1 MLLHCRCK
9 IHPCWSSVTPC
20 SELLSCCSCSIYAC
34 WPSVFTATNTAAV
47 KFCCKMDACWT
58 VATQSCLPIVYH
70 SILHVGWCCVSLS
83 AIPSGV
89 VSHYQLCLLMWCLFK
104 GHAFWRGASLSAT
117 PVGVVSHYST
127 CLLMWCLTKAHAFW
141 CGASL
146 SAISAGVVIT
156 IGDTF
161 WCGTSLSGMHVG
173 VFPHYRPCL
182 LAWYL
187 TIDHACWAIATATDI
202 LLVEEE
208 EWLQV

>member
-1 MLLHCRCK
+1 
-9 IHPCWSSVTPC
+9 
-20 SELLSCCSCSIYAC
+20 
-34 WPSVFTATNTAAV
+34 
-47 KFCCKMDACWT
+47 MDACWT

-83 AIPSGV
+83 AIPSDV

-117 PVGVVSHYST
+117 PVGVVSHYSP
-127 CLLMWCLTKAHAFW
+127 CLLMWCLTIAHAFRCGASLSAMSAGVLPQYRPCLLVWCLIITCLLLWCLTIGHVFW
-141 CGASL
+141 CGAALSAL

-173 VFPHYRPCL
+173 VVPHYRPCL
-182 LAWYL
+182 LVNRHCNRHFTSRRRRMVASL
-187 TIDHACWAIATATDI
+187 V
-202 LLVEEE
+202 LL
-208 EWLQV
+208 LQRCHYIRHVC